1 MTETKA
7 TIVFLD
13 STHDGATVRVYQCQ
27 RQWGELQLSGHED
40 VRFCGHCRQ
49 AVHRVVDVDGFQRA
63 VAQGQC
69 VMVAGFDDTDT
80 AKKMFVGKADVKG
93 YEVGI
98 TKPKVDAC

>member
-7 TIVFLD
+7 TIVFLEGA
-13 STHDGATVRVYQCQ
+13 HNGATVRVYQCQ
-27 RQWGELQLSGHED
+27 KQWDELQLSGHED

-69 VMVAGFDDTDT
+69 VMVTGFDDTDA
-80 AKKMFVGKADVKG
+80 AKKMFVGKSDVKS
-93 YEVGI
+93 YEVDI
-98 TKPKVDAC
+98 AKSKVDAC